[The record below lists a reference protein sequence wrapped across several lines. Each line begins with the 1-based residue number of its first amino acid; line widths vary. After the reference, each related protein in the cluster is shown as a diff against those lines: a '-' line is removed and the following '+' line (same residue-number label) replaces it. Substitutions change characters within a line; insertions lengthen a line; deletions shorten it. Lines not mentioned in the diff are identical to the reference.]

1 MLFNL
6 GCIVGLC
13 PLFIAM
19 YNITYNVDEG
29 LCFCLMNLTKAQLR
43 VRTDSILRCRMLQ
56 MGALSGVDTRM
67 LLKWHN
73 VTAYVA

>member
-6 GCIVGLC
+6 TMVGLC
-13 PLFIAM
+13 QLFIAL
-19 YNITYNVDEG
+19 YTIAYNVDEG

-43 VRTDSILRCRMLQ
+43 IRTDSILRCRMLRT
-56 MGALSGVDTRM
+56 GALSGVDTGM